1 MSTQLILINPKDAPD
16 VWANAKPLIDK
27 ALAYSEGN
35 MNSYDALKLIL
46 NERQQLW
53 VGIDGSEITCT
64 GLTEIIPYPQN
75 KVLRIITFATSSGKD
90 LDMWQNHLHVVE
102 EFGVACGCNRLEAWT
117 RKGLAEKLKW
127 EHEYA
132 VISKPIK
139 PKQKRKRRRRSKT
152 NG

>member
-1 MSTQLILINPKDAPD
+1 MTTQLILVNPKDVPD
-16 VWANAKPLIDK
+16 VWVNAKPLIDK

-35 MNSYDALKLIL
+35 MTAYDALKLIL

-53 VGIDGSEITCT
+53 VGVTESKITCT
-64 GLTEIIPYPQN
+64 GLTEIIHYPQN
-75 KVLRIITFATSSGKD
+75 KILRIVTFATDSGQD
-90 LDMWQNHLHVVE
+90 LNIWQNHLHVVE

-117 RKGLAEKLKW
+117 RKGLAEKLQW

-132 VISKPIK
+132 VITKEIK
-139 PKQKRKRRRRSKT
+139 PKQQRKRRRRSKQ